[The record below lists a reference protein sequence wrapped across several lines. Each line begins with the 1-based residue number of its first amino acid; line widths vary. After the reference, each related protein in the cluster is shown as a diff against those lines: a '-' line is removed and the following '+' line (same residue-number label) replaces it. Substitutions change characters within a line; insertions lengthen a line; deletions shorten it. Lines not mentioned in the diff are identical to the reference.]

1 MEFFCGDTFLEHC
14 YLLSMIQLQKK
25 AYVLV
30 TDMKIWNSLN
40 VYFFTF
46 PRIKTTQK
54 HKPEFAKHCT
64 IR

>member
-1 MEFFCGDTFLEHC
+1 
-14 YLLSMIQLQKK
+14 MIQLQKK